1 METESPQEHQA
12 HACLVD
18 LHRLSGGLNT
28 APNSYLHSSH
38 VAENNKW
45 SRYPG
50 FSAVAITLAITIFK
64 H

>member
-18 LHRLSGGLNT
+18 LHCLSVDLNT
-28 APNSYLHSSH
+28 APNPHLHPSH

-45 SRYPG
+45 SWRPG
-50 FSAVAITLAITIFK
+50 FSTFAVAIAITIFK